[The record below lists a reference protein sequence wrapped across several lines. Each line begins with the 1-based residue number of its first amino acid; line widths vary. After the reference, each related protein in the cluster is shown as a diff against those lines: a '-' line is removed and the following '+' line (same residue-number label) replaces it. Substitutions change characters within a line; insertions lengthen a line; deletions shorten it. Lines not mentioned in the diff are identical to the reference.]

1 MGGLEGIV
9 DAYRADGDDGPE
21 TDLDLGGSDLATADH
36 FGAGG
41 EDSPPLKGDWLT
53 VTQLDGSTESLA
65 AVAYSDDTTRTA
77 AAGEKRTYSRDSG
90 GSVVAEV
97 HMRGDGSVTVTR
109 TAGSSVAIASDGSI
123 TIDAGAG
130 TISIDAAG
138 AISISG
144 ASVSLA
150 NGTSLGV
157 HLTTLHTALAAWTPF
172 PNDGGAALK
181 TLLSTYIGQL
191 PPGP

>member
-1 MGGLEGIV
+1 MSGLEAIT

-21 TDLDLGGSDLATADH
+21 TDLDLGGSDKGTADH
-36 FGAGG
+36 FGGGG
-41 EDSPPLKGDWLT
+41 EDSPPLKGDW
-53 VTQLDGSTESLA
+53 VTAVQLDGSTESLA
-65 AVAYSDDTTRTA
+65 AVAYSDDTERVA
-77 AAGEKRTYSRDSG
+77 AAGEKRTYARNSD

-97 HMRGDGSVTVTR
+97 HMKGDGSVTIAR
-109 TAGSSVAIASDGSI
+109 TAGSSVEVASNGAI

-144 ASVSLA
+144 ASVSLQT
-150 NGTSLGV
+150 GTSLGV
-157 HLTTLHTALAAWTPF
+157 HLTTLHTAITAWVPA

-181 TLLSTYIGQL
+181 AALATYIAQP